1 MADVSTTAE
10 GQRLAEARARTA
22 HWKRWGPYLAERAWG
37 TVREDYSASG
47 DAWSYFPH
55 AHARLK
61 AYRWNEDG
69 LAGLSDNHQRLCLA
83 IAVWNGRDP
92 FLKERLF
99 GVSGTEGNHGE
110 DPKEYY
116 FYQDATPTHSY
127 LKYLYKYPQAAF
139 PYEELIRENRKRD
152 KAAPEYELL
161 DTGVFDEDRYFDVQ
175 VEYAKAD
182 ADDVL
187 MRITVVNH
195 GPEAAEISVLPH
207 LWFRNTWSWQHDQPR
222 PRLFNLRGEHS
233 GYVLVGASHPTLGE
247 RWFAVEGAPEPLFT
261 ENESNY
267 RKLYKDGKN
276 VYPFVKDAFHEY
288 VVKGVREAVN
298 PELTGSKMAAHFA
311 MTLAPGETRVLRCRL
326 MDREPAASPFGPAFD
341 AAFDARLAEADAFY
355 GAVLPPALRGD
366 ERHVARQ
373 ALAGMIWGKQYYH
386 YVVKDWLEGDPA
398 HPPPPAERKRGRNAH
413 WQHLHNA
420 DVISMPDKW
429 EYPWYAAW
437 DLAFHAVPLA
447 LVDPDFAKQQLVL
460 MLREWYMHPNGQ
472 IPAYEWNYGDVNP
485 PVHAWATWKVFQM
498 ERAATGVGDRR
509 FLERVFHKLL
519 LNFTWWVNRKDA
531 QGNNIFEGGFLGL
544 DNIGVFDRSSPLPTG
559 GYLEQSDGTA
569 WVAMYTLN
577 MLRIALELAKEND
590 AYEDVASK
598 FLEHFVQIDHAM
610 HHLGEKKAGLWDA
623 EAGFYYDLL
632 NLPDGSQVPLKV
644 RSMVGLIPLFA
655 VETLEPELLAAVPR
669 FRSRMA
675 WLLAHRKDLLT
686 YCEGLTTPGH
696 EGRLLLSLVD
706 PSQLAQ
712 VLGYLLDPAEFLSDF
727 GIRSMSKAHER
738 EPYTFTQGRH
748 TYRLDYDPA
757 DSTSGMFGGNSN
769 WRGPIWFPVNYMLVE
784 SLRTL
789 HAYLGDDFRVECPVG
804 SGRHLTLKEA
814 AEEVA
819 SRLTR
824 IFLQDATGRRPVYD
838 DWRKFAD
845 DPRWRDQVLFY
856 EYFHGDTGR
865 GVGASHQTGWT
876 GLVANLLVEL
886 GVSERSPA
894 AAPPATAPA

>member
-1 MADVSTTAE
+1 MADISKTAE
-10 GQRLAEARARTA
+10 GKRLAEARARSA

-69 LAGLSDNHQRLCLA
+69 IAGVSDNHQRLCMA

-92 FLKERLF
+92 FLKERIY
-99 GVSGTEGNHGE
+99 GVTGAEGNHGE

-139 PYEELIRENRKRD
+139 PYEELILQNRRRD
-152 KAAPEYELL
+152 KQTAEYELL
-161 DTGVFDEDRYFDVQ
+161 DTGVFDDDRYFDVQ

-187 MRITVVNH
+187 MRITVTNH

-207 LWFRNTWSWQHDQPR
+207 LWYRNTWSWSHDQPR
-222 PRLFNLRGEHS
+222 PRLYHLRGDHS
-233 GYVLVGASHPTLGE
+233 GYLLVGASHPQLGE
-247 RWFAVEGAPEPLFT
+247 RLFAVEGAPEPLFT
-261 ENESNY
+261 ENESNFK
-267 RKLYKDGKN
+267 KLYKDGKN
-276 VYPFVKDAFHEY
+276 VYPFVKDAFHDY

-311 MTLAPGETRVLRCRL
+311 LKLAPGESHVLRCRL
-326 MDREPAASPFGPAFD
+326 TDQPVTASPFGPGFD
-341 AAFDARLAEADAFY
+341 AVFADRIAEADEFY
-355 GAVLPPALRGD
+355 AAALPPTLAGEPRN
-366 ERHVARQ
+366 VARQ

-386 YVVKDWLEGDPA
+386 YVVKDWLDGDPA
-398 HPPPPAERKRGRNAH
+398 HPPPPTERKRGRNAH
-413 WQHLHNA
+413 WKHLHNA

-447 LVDPDFAKQQLVL
+447 LIDPDFAKHQLVL

-485 PVHAWATWKVFQM
+485 PVHAWASWKVYQM
-498 ERAATGVGDRR
+498 DKAATGKGDRR

-531 QGNNIFEGGFLGL
+531 HDNNIFEGGFLGL

-559 GYLEQSDGTA
+559 GFIEQSDGTS

-577 MLRIALELAKEND
+577 MLRIALELAQDND

-598 FLEHFVQIDHAM
+598 FFEHFVQIDYAM
-610 HHLGEKKAGLWDA
+610 HHMGDNQKGLWDA

-632 NLPDGSQVPLKV
+632 NLPDGSQTRLKV

-655 VETLEPELLAAVPR
+655 AETLDPELLARVPR
-669 FRSRMA
+669 FRSRLE
-675 WLLAHRKDLLT
+675 WLLANRKDLVT
-686 YCEGLTTPGH
+686 YCEGLTRTGKD
-696 EGRLLLSLVD
+696 GRLLLSLVD
-706 PSQLAQ
+706 PAQLRQ
-712 VLGYLLDPAEFLSDF
+712 VLGYMLDPREFLSDY
-727 GIRSMSKAHER
+727 GIRSLSKAHEA
-738 EPYTFTQGRH
+738 EPYTFSQGRH
-748 TYRLDYDPA
+748 TYRVDYDPA

-789 HAYLGDDFRVECPVG
+789 HAYLGEDFKVECPVG
-804 SGRHLTLKEA
+804 SGHHVDLQQASEVVA
-814 AEEVA
+814 A
-819 SRLTR
+819 RLTR
-824 IFLQDATGRRPVYD
+824 IFLPRADGRRPVYD
-838 DWRKFAD
+838 EWRKFSD
-845 DPRWRDQVLFY
+845 DPRWRDNVLFY

-886 GVSERSPA
+886 AEAGNPA
-894 AAPPATAPA
+894 VQEIESVKA